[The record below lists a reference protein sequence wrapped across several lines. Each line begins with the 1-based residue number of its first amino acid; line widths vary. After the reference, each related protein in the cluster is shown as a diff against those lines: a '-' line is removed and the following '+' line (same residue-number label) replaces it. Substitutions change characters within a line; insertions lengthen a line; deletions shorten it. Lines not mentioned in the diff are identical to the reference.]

1 MKIIEPSFKIE
12 SALDGVS
19 ALKHIELCGRVCYKS
34 EHKLTEDSYK
44 TFVKFLIDNGHTSV
58 LEHYSFTIRF
68 ICDRGVSHE
77 MVRHRH
83 TGYSQE
89 STRYC
94 NYTMDKFGN
103 EITVI
108 RPYFFK
114 NNSLRFDLWEDA
126 CRMSEVAYFAL
137 LNDGATPQEAR
148 SVLPNSTK
156 TELVVTTTFREWR
169 DIFKLRT
176 SPAAH
181 PQMREIMIPAL
192 KAAQEMFPIVFDD
205 IEVKDYVS

>member
-1 MKIIEPSFKIE
+1 MKIIEPSFEIQ

-19 ALKHIELCGRVCYKS
+19 ALKHVERCGRVCYKS
-34 EHKLTEDSYK
+34 EHKLSDNSYQLFIK
-44 TFVKFLIDNGHTSV
+44 SIIDRGHTSV

-94 NYTMDKFGN
+94 NYTMEKFGK

-114 NNSLRFDLWEDA
+114 NNALLFDIWENACMVDERAYFDLLK
-126 CRMSEVAYFAL
+126 Y
-137 LNDGATPQEAR
+137 GATPQEAR
-148 SVLPNSTK
+148 TVLPNSTK

-169 DIFKLRT
+169 DIFELRT

-192 KAAQEMFPIVFDD
+192 RAAQKMFPIVFDD
-205 IEVKDYVS
+205 IEVKDYES

>member
-19 ALKHIELCGRVCYKS
+19 ALKHIERCGRVCYKS
-34 EHKLTEDSYK
+34 EHNLTDDSYK
-44 TFVKFLIDNGHTSV
+44 KFIKSVIDRGHGSV

-77 MVRHRH
+77 MIRHRH
-83 TGYSQE
+83 SAYSQE

-94 NYTMDKFGN
+94 NYTMEKFGN

-108 RPYFFK
+108 RPYFFG
-114 NNSLRFDLWEDA
+114 NNTLLFDIWESTCLVAEKGYFDL
-126 CRMSEVAYFAL
+126 L
-137 LNDGATPQEAR
+137 KNGATAQEAR
-148 SVLPNSTK
+148 SVLNNSTK

-169 DIFKLRT
+169 EIFKLRT

-181 PQMREIMIPAL
+181 PQMREVMIPTL

>member
-1 MKIIEPSFKIE
+1 MKIIEPSFEIQ
-12 SALDGVS
+12 SALDGIS
-19 ALKHIELCGRVCYKS
+19 ALKHVERCGRVCYKS
-34 EHKLTEDSYK
+34 EHRLTDDSYK
-44 TFVKFLIDNGHTSV
+44 AFIKSVIDRGHGSV

-83 TGYSQE
+83 SAYSQE

-108 RPYFFK
+108 RPCFFG
-114 NNSLRFDLWEDA
+114 NNSLLFYIWENA
-126 CRMSEVAYFAL
+126 CMCAEASYFEL
-137 LNDGATPQEAR
+137 LKHGATPQEAR

-192 KAAQEMFPIVFDD
+192 NAVKEIFPIVFDD
-205 IEVKDYVS
+205 IEVKDYDS

>member
-1 MKIIEPSFKIE
+1 MKIVEPSFEIQ
-12 SALDGVS
+12 SPLDGVQ
-19 ALKHIELCGRVCYKS
+19 ALKHIERCGRVCYKS
-34 EHKLTEDSYK
+34 EHKITNDSYL
-44 TFVKFLIDNGHTSV
+44 KFIKNIIDRGHGSV
-58 LEHYSFTIRF
+58 LEHYSFTIKF

-94 NYTMDKFGN
+94 NYTIEQFGN

-114 NNSLRFDLWEDA
+114 NNSLLFDIWESTCMMAETGYFDL
-126 CRMSEVAYFAL
+126 
-137 LNDGATPQEAR
+137 LNNGATAQEAR
-148 SVLPNSTK
+148 TVLTNSTK

-169 DIFKLRT
+169 EIFKLRT

-192 KAAQEMFPIVFDD
+192 RAVQKMFPIVFDD
-205 IEVKDYVS
+205 IEVKDNVY